1 MIGGPPVTLPK
12 RQPPLLPPAK
22 IFPIQQSLDM
32 TVESSSSDNDE
43 DEDDDLTNTTTTTTD
58 SVASTSSKSGAA
70 NVPTTRT
77 VSATVPNIE
86 IGTDVKPSSSLS
98 THKLFSPSK
107 ADKKPK
113 IEIKSTLL
121 ADWSDH
127 YTSEDDEEKSLPPP
141 PPTPPSTLPVQ
152 ALATTTET
160 NQNIPSTAVE
170 LTSENKPK
178 YRNIP
183 KKDRRADVLREF
195 YTDVSAVATPPS
207 TSDAVLKVPTVVS
220 KRESNVIVLDSD
232 DSDTDKMSIK
242 MEKTIGSDSKM
253 APPDG
258 DSKTEPNHVAI
269 LSDAVKPIKKRDI
282 GRQQLEMNAVMDE
295 TNGQLET
302 ITDETL
308 ATTSSSVIVTVN
320 TPTQSEQ
327 INISQSDEMVAI
339 GSVTPTT
346 GYRIRG
352 RKKEDTV
359 RPTSRRS
366 GRIKGL
372 ENGMFL
378 SFMFYLKMCV
388 VPN

>member
-1 MIGGPPVTLPK
+1 
-12 RQPPLLPPAK
+12 
-22 IFPIQQSLDM
+22 M

-127 YTSEDDEEKSLPPP
+127 YTSEDDDEEKSLPPP
-141 PPTPPSTLPVQ
+141 KPPTPPTSSLPVQ

-160 NQNIPSTAVE
+160 NQNIPSTTAE

-195 YTDVSAVATPPS
+195 YTDVSSVAPPPS
-207 TSDAVLKVPTVVS
+207 TSDAVLKVPTVDS

-242 MEKTIGSDSKM
+242 MEKTSRNDSKT

-258 DSKTEPNHVAI
+258 DSKTEPNPVAI

-282 GRQQLEMNAVMDE
+282 GRQQLDAVMDE
-295 TNGQLET
+295 TNGQLNT

-308 ATTSSSVIVTVN
+308 ATASSSVIVTVN
-320 TPTQSEQ
+320 APAQSEQ

-346 GYRIRG
+346 GCRIRG

-378 SFMFYLKMCV
+378 SFMIYLNV
-388 VPN
+388 YV